1 MKDASR
7 LTPAEFEVL
16 EVLWNEGRP
25 LSVGDVLEDILRARS
40 VAYTTVMT
48 VLDKLA
54 RKGSVNR
61 VKKGKAYFYTPRVR
75 RSQVLQSAVE
85 EFADNYFRGSERRL
99 LAFLEDDDAAGPVAN
114 GSRPSDSL
122 EGAESIDV
130 ALL

>member
-16 EVLWNEGRP
+16 EVLWREGRP
-25 LSVGDVLEDILRARS
+25 LSVGDVLEVIRRARS

-61 VKKGKAYFYTPRVR
+61 VKRGKAYFYTPRVR
-75 RSQVLQSAVE
+75 RSQVLQCAVE
-85 EFADNYFRGSERRL
+85 EFADNYFRGSESRL
-99 LAFLEDDDAAGPVAN
+99 LAFLEADGDGSHASN
-114 GSRPSDSL
+114 GSPRSDSM
-122 EGAESIDV
+122 EGADSLDV